1 MRSVLLTW
9 VSQKQLLPLFLMQ
22 CRWRK
27 QLSIAAMAGDDC
39 RHPVGCCWR
48 RTAGAAPI
56 ISSSRGFGDS
66 LMRAAEQP
74 VHVSRGKHGSGR
86 LRLLHH
92 RACTNK
98 HGGWCLHPRGMDLS
112 LRVPLIRG
120 QLTFHSDTL
129 DLASRCACL
138 FGDPRREECAQCGAH
153 MCTWAQKSRSVCQSL
168 SRTYRRTSTDT
179 TKKKEIWKQKEKKRW
194 LIEQIFTHRDFS
206 LWLNIKLLQ
215 VKYSVK

>member
-1 MRSVLLTW
+1 MCSVLLTW
-9 VSQKQLLPLFLMQ
+9 VSQKQLLPLVLMQ

-27 QLSIAAMAGDDC
+27 QLSIAAMAGDDW

-74 VHVSRGKHGSGR
+74 VHVSQGKHGSGR

-98 HGGWCLHPRGMDLS
+98 HGGWCLHPRGTGLS
-112 LRVPLIRG
+112 LRVPPIRG

-129 DLASRCACL
+129 DHRRVLRVEVRL
-138 FGDPRREECAQCGAH
+138 FVWRPEERGARAVWGLYVH
-153 MCTWAQKSRSVCQSL
+153 VSSAK
-168 SRTYRRTSTDT
+168 
-179 TKKKEIWKQKEKKRW
+179 
-194 LIEQIFTHRDFS
+194 
-206 LWLNIKLLQ
+206 
-215 VKYSVK
+215 